1 MIVAEG
7 TPTPSF
13 RHAFGRNPDFPLD
26 PRQNHSGMTIFGS
39 VLKSYKTA
47 KVQIL
52 MAIRPAA
59 QIWPAALRPMVTHGL
74 L

>member
-1 MIVAEG
+1 
-7 TPTPSF
+7 
-13 RHAFGRNPDFPLD
+13 
-26 PRQNHSGMTIFGS
+26 MTIFGS

-59 QIWPAALRPMVTHGL
+59 QIWPATLRAMIAHGVP
-74 L
+74 